1 LLGDTVTIALRIQEM
16 TAELAQPILLGE
28 RAARQLDAEL
38 LQSQGSYLLQGL
50 TIPHVLFAPRPDES
64 NLTSLT
70 DSFGDQEQGADTQPR
85 LRVLAGG
92 RTA

>member
-1 LLGDTVTIALRIQEM
+1 
-16 TAELAQPILLGE
+16 
-28 RAARQLDAEL
+28 
-38 LQSQGSYLLQGL
+38 LLQGL

-92 RTA
+92 RSA

>member
-1 LLGDTVTIALRIQEM
+1 
-16 TAELAQPILLGE
+16 
-28 RAARQLDAEL
+28 L

-70 DSFGDQEQGADTQPR
+70 DFFGDQEQGADTPPR

-92 RTA
+92 RSA